1 MWISRI
7 SLRNFKSYRNQT
19 FEFPRPADGR
29 NLVLVGG
36 VNGYGKTTLLEA
48 VYVGLYGEE
57 AVNHRALDRAGLK
70 VRGYGHFLEHAFYK
84 HAISNGEDRMEVIIE
99 ITRPDRGQLR
109 ITRRWFFGSNG
120 RYGDQ
125 RLVIEEQSKQDG
137 PWTIRHVDEL
147 PVLLTVYAVPPWLAP
162 FFFFDGEKIAAL
174 ADEDRTGWIL
184 AGLEN
189 LSGVVL
195 IKELREKLAEYST
208 KKNREQ
214 GGVDAQRVEALREQ
228 LARANE
234 RDGEASA
241 ALHALRA
248 ELQHGADER
257 DRLTRQLSDLAQG
270 SDARTLAEVA
280 EAIARAEQQE
290 GQVRTALRQMLATH
304 LPLQLVRRS
313 LHEALTEALIQ
324 EDTLSSWERFRDE
337 QQPRW
342 QKFHDKF
349 FSSEW
354 IKALCMMPGGARESL
369 ERTLSEA
376 WESLFFPKSEGCAES
391 HWHTYL
397 QLNERNKL
405 EVMRQRIRVS
415 SGELRERAEQLEDSV
430 EAKWRLQQERIRLEG
445 AGGNDRSAEVARI
458 RSELDGINLRRD
470 ELNRAILELENE
482 LKSLHADLPQRTA
495 VYERERKKLAES
507 HPERIAAQRAE
518 RLIAMIDE
526 LLPALYKLKLADLSA
541 AATRIFR
548 RLHHKDQVARIV
560 IRDDGQATLFSQEGT
575 EITLPKSSGESQLFV
590 LSLVGALAEVTG
602 YKVPL
607 IVDTPLARLSAQ
619 HCQNLLDYWAED
631 DSRQVILLAQDKE
644 IGALEHARMFRHVGK
659 TYLLQHRQMGH
670 GVGASEAIADRYF
683 AGSVA

>member
-1 MWISRI
+1 
-7 SLRNFKSYRNQT
+7 
-19 FEFPRPADGR
+19 
-29 NLVLVGG
+29 
-36 VNGYGKTTLLEA
+36 
-48 VYVGLYGEE
+48 
-57 AVNHRALDRAGLK
+57 
-70 VRGYGHFLEHAFYK
+70 
-84 HAISNGEDRMEVIIE
+84 
-99 ITRPDRGQLR
+99 
-109 ITRRWFFGSNG
+109 
-120 RYGDQ
+120 
-125 RLVIEEQSKQDG
+125 
-137 PWTIRHVDEL
+137 
-147 PVLLTVYAVPPWLAP
+147 
-162 FFFFDGEKIAAL
+162 
-174 ADEDRTGWIL
+174 
-184 AGLEN
+184 
-189 LSGVVL
+189 
-195 IKELREKLAEYST
+195 
-208 KKNREQ
+208 
-214 GGVDAQRVEALREQ
+214 
-228 LARANE
+228 
-234 RDGEASA
+234 
-241 ALHALRA
+241 
-248 ELQHGADER
+248 
-257 DRLTRQLSDLAQG
+257 
-270 SDARTLAEVA
+270 
-280 EAIARAEQQE
+280 
-290 GQVRTALRQMLATH
+290 MLATH

-526 LLPALYKLKLADLSA
+526 LLPELYKLKLADLSA

-560 IRDDGQATLFSQEGT
+560 IRDDGQAALYSREGT

-631 DSRQVILLAQDKE
+631 DSRQIILLAQDKE
-644 IGALEHARMFRHVGK
+644 IGALEHARLFRHVGK

-683 AGSVA
+683 AGSAV